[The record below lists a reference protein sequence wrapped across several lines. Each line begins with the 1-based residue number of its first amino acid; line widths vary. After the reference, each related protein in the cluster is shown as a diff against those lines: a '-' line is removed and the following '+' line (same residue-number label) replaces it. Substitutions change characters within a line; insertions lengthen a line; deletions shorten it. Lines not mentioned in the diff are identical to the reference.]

1 MAIFE
6 GSAVAL
12 VLPMHEDGSIDYDGF
27 KRQVQRMI
35 DGGVQ
40 AILVNGTTGETPT
53 IHIDEE
59 FELTKIVMEMTK
71 GTGIKVIAGAGSND
85 TETALKNRNLW
96 NRMASTKCAFGPQSS
111 PTPSKPATGCVLPL
125 PPAQTILCFQTVIRK
140 MVSTAK

>member
-1 MAIFE
+1 MEPIFE

-12 VLPMHEDGSIDYDGF
+12 VLPMLDDGSIDYDGF

-71 GTGIKVIAGAGSND
+71 GTGIKVIAGAGS
-85 TETALKNRNLW
+85 T
-96 NRMASTKCAFGPQSS
+96 
-111 PTPSKPATGCVLPL
+111 
-125 PPAQTILCFQTVIRK
+125 TIKQVKEGLLNIILILLIVWIFQ
-140 MVSTAK
+140 